1 MEGSRNVALVLAGG
15 GARGAYEAGALSVLL
30 PALEQ
35 RGQRPEILIG
45 TSAGALNVSF
55 LAATAQQSASEV
67 MRAALDVWAS
77 VRWSEVARQ
86 LVSDASLRRVAAYV
100 GEFLGVPGSRL
111 ESLLDPKPLRS
122 TLRERVD
129 FKQLAENVE
138 AGLVASAGV
147 VATSALTSRSVVFHC
162 GGPSPPP
169 DRRRGIDYVSTALTE
184 DQVLASAAIPT
195 VFPAVHVERP
205 AEARGWYFDGG
216 TRLNTPIKPALALGA
231 ERVVVIGVDS
241 LATGPA
247 GLAGEKRP
255 DALQAAG
262 QTLLGLLDDQLRA
275 DLLTLATINELL
287 SDSGGHGSAGKR
299 RVPYIVIAPARR
311 DEIAA
316 RALRVVREHYG
327 GPLGSLRS
335 PNIALLSRAVAGG
348 IDEQHAALLSFLF
361 FAPEFT
367 SALIE
372 LGREDAG
379 RWLDDAHD
387 FDDLWQIGSI

>member
-1 MEGSRNVALVLAGG
+1 MAEVALVLAGG

-30 PALEQ
+30 PVLEQ
-35 RGQRPEILIG
+35 RGERPEILIG

-55 LAATAQQSASEV
+55 LAATAHLPADE
-67 MRAALDVWAS
+67 MIPTALAIWGS

-86 LVSDASLRRVAAYV
+86 LVSDASLRRAVGYV
-100 GEFLGVPGSRL
+100 GEFLGIPGSRL
-111 ESLLDPKPLRS
+111 ESLLDPAPLRA
-122 TLRERVD
+122 TLRERVN
-129 FKQLAENVE
+129 FKQLAENVK
-138 AGLVASAGV
+138 AGRVSTAAV
-147 VATSALTSRSVVFHC
+147 VATSALTGRSVVFQA
-162 GGPSPPP
+162 GGPSLPP
-169 DRRRGIDYVSTALTE
+169 DRRRGIDYVATELTE
-184 DQVLASAAIPT
+184 DQVLASSAIPT
-195 VFPAVHVERP
+195 VFPAVHVGRP
-205 AEARGWYFDGG
+205 TEARGWYFDGG

-231 ERVVVIGVDS
+231 ERVVAIGVDS

-247 GLAGEKRP
+247 GLAGEQRP

-287 SDSGGHGSAGKR
+287 ADGGSRGKR
-299 RVPYIVIAPARR
+299 PVPYIVIAPARR

-316 RALRVVREHYG
+316 RALQVVRDHYG
-327 GPLGSLRS
+327 GVAGSLRS
-335 PNIALLSRAVAGG
+335 PNIALLSRATAGG
-348 IDEQHAALLSFLF
+348 LDEQHAALLSFLL

-372 LGREDAG
+372 LGRADAT

-387 FDDLWQIGSI
+387 FDGLWQLGPI

>member
-1 MEGSRNVALVLAGG
+1 MTQVGLVLAGG

-30 PALEQ
+30 PVLEQ
-35 RGQRPEILIG
+35 RGERPEILIG

-55 LAATAQQSASEV
+55 LAATANLPADELMQT
-67 MRAALDVWAS
+67 ALGIWAT
-77 VRWSEVARQ
+77 VRWREVARE
-86 LVSDASLRRVAAYV
+86 LLSPASLSRLAAYL
-100 GEFLGVPGSRL
+100 GEFLGIPGSRL
-111 ESLLDPKPLRS
+111 ESLLDPTPLRA

-129 FKQLAENVE
+129 FARLAENVD
-138 AGLVASAGV
+138 AGLVGSAAV
-147 VATSALTSRSVVFHC
+147 VATSALTGRSVVFHS
-162 GGPSPPP
+162 GGPQLPP
-169 DRRRGIDYVSTALTE
+169 DRRRGIDYTSTALSE

-247 GLAGEKRP
+247 ALAGEQRP
-255 DALQAAG
+255 DALEAAG
-262 QTLLGLLDDQLRA
+262 HTLLGLLDDQLRA
-275 DLLTLATINELL
+275 DLLTLVMINELL
-287 SDSGGHGSAGKR
+287 ASGAGQGEGGKR

-316 RALRVVREHYG
+316 CALRVVREHYS
-327 GPLGSLRS
+327 GPLSSLRF
-335 PNIALLSRAVAGG
+335 PNVALLSRAVAGG
-348 IDEQHAALLSFLF
+348 ADEQHAALLSFLL

-367 SALIE
+367 SALID
-372 LGREDAG
+372 LGRQDAR
-379 RWLDDAHD
+379 RWLDTQHD
-387 FDDLWQIGSI
+387 FEGPWQMGPI

>member
-1 MEGSRNVALVLAGG
+1 MEGSRKVALVLAGG

-35 RGQRPEILIG
+35 RGQRPEILLG

-55 LAATAQQSASEV
+55 LAATTHLPADEAIPT
-67 MRAALDVWAS
+67 ALAIWGS

-86 LVSDASLRRVAAYV
+86 LVSGASLRRAAGYL

-111 ESLLDPKPLRS
+111 ESLLDPAPLRA

-129 FKQLAENVE
+129 FNQLAENVK
-138 AGLVASAGV
+138 AGLLASAGV
-147 VATSALTSRSVVFHC
+147 VATSALTGRSVVFHY
-162 GGPSPPP
+162 GGPSLPP
-169 DRRRGIDYVSTALTE
+169 DRRRGIDYVSTALSE

-195 VFPAVHVERP
+195 VFPAVHVGQP
-205 AEARGWYFDGG
+205 ADARGWYLDGG

-247 GLAGEKRP
+247 GLAGERRP
-255 DALQAAG
+255 DALQGAG

-287 SDSGGHGSAGKR
+287 ANGGGQGKGKR
-299 RVPYIVIAPARR
+299 QIPYIVIAPDRR

-316 RALRVVREHYG
+316 RALRVVREHYSG
-327 GPLGSLRS
+327 LLRSLRE

-348 IDEQHAALLSFLF
+348 VDEQHAALLSFLL

-372 LGREDAG
+372 LGREDAR
-379 RWLDDAHD
+379 RWLNDAHD
-387 FDDLWQIGSI
+387 LDGLWQVGPI